1 MYSVKL
7 VVGKRTALKC
17 EPLSKMDIHG
27 KRDAEHLWSKRT
39 IIQTNNA
46 GNPLRRGF
54 RRCLFFM
61 IEIAKQ
67 RVLANFAWPEKNME
81 ESFESGQIKDWELT
95 IRQSWY
101 IFILIN
107 DNVIDY
113 LMELLCNIPIRRGA
127 NKRYEAAAFLACGVD
142 NPNSGRYSAPDE
154 KAAEGPLPH
163 SIRMVCR
170 SPCLLTI
177 FAV

>member
-1 MYSVKL
+1 
-7 VVGKRTALKC
+7 
-17 EPLSKMDIHG
+17 MDI
-27 KRDAEHLWSKRT
+27 RDVQCETGIWEENGFEMRTIFTNGYSWKERCGASWSKWT

-67 RVLANFAWPEKNME
+67 RVLANFAWPAKNME

-113 LMELLCNIPIRRGA
+113 LM
-127 NKRYEAAAFLACGVD
+127 
-142 NPNSGRYSAPDE
+142 
-154 KAAEGPLPH
+154 
-163 SIRMVCR
+163 
-170 SPCLLTI
+170 
-177 FAV
+177 